1 MVLLP
6 IDRTVPKQCSNQ
18 QACTKERLPDESQQ
32 RAFQDPSALA
42 EVESERPAR
51 RSRFRMNASIEL
63 LRETM
68 ARTHAAI
75 ARRSSLHV
83 QRGPARG
90 ANAREPPG

>member
-6 IDRTVPKQCSNQ
+6 IDRTAPKQCSNQ
-18 QACTKERLPDESQQ
+18 QACTKGQLPDESQQ

-42 EVESERPAR
+42 EAESERQAR

-63 LRETM
+63 LREPT
-68 ARTHAAI
+68 ARTHAAV
-75 ARRSSLHV
+75 APRSCLDVRHD
-83 QRGPARG
+83 PAHG